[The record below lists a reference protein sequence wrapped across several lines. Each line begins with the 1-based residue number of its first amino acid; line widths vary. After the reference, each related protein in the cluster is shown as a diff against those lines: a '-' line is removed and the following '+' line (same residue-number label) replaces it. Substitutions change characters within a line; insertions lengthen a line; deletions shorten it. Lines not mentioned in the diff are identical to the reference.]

1 MSMQK
6 AQLLRKLVR
15 DSQYV
20 IDEHLVA
27 SAILARATARRVV
40 GDVVFRNDARTRTN
54 AARQV
59 RSFRPSSQ
67 ARSFRPCTLGGPFD
81 RHRMA
86 THLGLM

>member
-1 MSMQK
+1 MQK
-6 AQLLRKLVR
+6 AELLRKLVR

-27 SAILARATARRVV
+27 SAILARATARRMV
-40 GDVVFRNDARTRTN
+40 GDVVFRNDVRKGTATARP
-54 AARQV
+54 V

-67 ARSFRPCTLGGPFD
+67 ARSFGPCTLGGPFD

-86 THLGLM
+86 TQPGLM